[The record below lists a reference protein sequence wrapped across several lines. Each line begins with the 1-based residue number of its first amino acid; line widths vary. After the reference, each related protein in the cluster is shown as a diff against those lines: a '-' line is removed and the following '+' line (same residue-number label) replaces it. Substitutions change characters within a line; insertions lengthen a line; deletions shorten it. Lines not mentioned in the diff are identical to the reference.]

1 MRCQEE
7 MRMRKSGGG
16 KINKKEMKRKKSAF
30 QSQVPQL
37 QLRQLRQQ
45 KSALRFNG
53 DILWCYFW
61 VHQKGLL
68 LCKCVNAFVC
78 EDECVEVVIGGGGR
92 SDNEEKERKNEIKRL
107 EMKIKNPFLLV

>member
-1 MRCQEE
+1 
-7 MRMRKSGGG
+7 
-16 KINKKEMKRKKSAF
+16 MKRKKSAF

-45 KSALRFNG
+45 KSALRFND

-68 LCKCVNAFVC
+68 LCKCVNACVC
-78 EDECVEVVIGGGGR
+78 EDECVEVVIGGRGR
-92 SDNEEKERKNEIKRL
+92 SDNEERWREKEK
-107 EMKIKNPFLLV
+107 MKLKD